1 MVTLPPIAETIYLSV
16 DKAIHGLCPLDRP
29 QETPRVSWVDGLRI
43 LLGQTGS
50 TLCRPRE
57 AGSAPAAGVALAVG
71 NFDGVHLGHA
81 EIVRRLRATA
91 ARLGAPAAVLTF
103 DPHPAAIVRP
113 GAAPMPLTT
122 PERRAELLLALGL
135 DAVLVQPVDDRFV
148 SLEAETFYHELLRGR
163 LRARALVEGADF
175 RFGRGRRGD
184 VGLLARLAAADGVVV
199 EVVPPVAAG
208 DAAVSS
214 SRVRGLVAAGDVAA
228 ANRLLTA
235 PLRVR
240 GTVVH
245 GAHRGAALGFPTAN
259 LAGIATLLPA
269 AGVYAARAVL
279 PDGRVHAAA
288 VHIGPNAS
296 FGETAL
302 SVEAHLIGF
311 AGDLYDSPLDVD
323 FLARLRDTRRFDA
336 IDDLLAQMRSDV
348 EAAAR
353 IAAPPAT
360 APAPRSDHA
369 S

>member
-1 MVTLPPIAETIYLSV
+1 MDLDAVPAEPVVYP
-16 DKAIHGLCPLDRP
+16 G
-29 QETPRVSWVDGLRI
+29 
-43 LLGQTGS
+43 
-50 TLCRPRE
+50 
-57 AGSAPAAGVALAVG
+57 AGGWSPAAGVALAVG

-81 EIVRRLRATA
+81 EIVRRLRRIA
-91 ARLGAPAAVLTF
+91 ARLGVPAAVLTF
-103 DPHPAAIVRP
+103 DPHPATIVRP
-113 GAAPMPLTT
+113 DAAPTPLTT
-122 PERRAELLLALGL
+122 PGRRAELLLGLGL
-135 DAVLVQPVDDRFV
+135 DAVLVQPVDRRFV
-148 SLEAETFYHELLRGR
+148 ALEAETFYQELLLGR

-184 VGLLARLAAADGVVV
+184 VGLLATLGAADGVVV

-214 SRVRGLVAAGDVAA
+214 SRVRELVAAGEVGA

-235 PLRVR
+235 PFRAS

-259 LAGIATLLPA
+259 LDAIATLLPA

-279 PDGRVHAAA
+279 PDGRVRAAA

-302 SVEAHLIGF
+302 SVEAHLIDF
-311 AGDLYDSPLDVD
+311 ADDLYGSRLDVD
-323 FLARLRDTRRFDA
+323 FLARLRDTRRFVA
-336 IDDLLAQMRSDV
+336 IDGLVAQMRSDV

-360 APAPRSDHA
+360 GPAPRSDHA
-369 S
+369 T